1 MKLSFSLPNKA
12 VKPVGAAPPLKKP
25 AIFSSLGDDDDHVD
39 AAPTL
44 SDNKGAAANKK
55 LLAQNVESSKAARKR
70 MEEEMKVD
78 STVYQYDE
86 VWDRMQEVKVK
97 QKEAKE
103 VDAKQRKVRVYSVV
117 PPGTSLP
124 TMSYSPNTSKAYSLQ
139 LLHDG

>member
-12 VKPVGAAPPLKKP
+12 AKPVGAAPSLKKP
-25 AIFSSLGDDDDHVD
+25 AVFSSLDDDDHVD

-44 SDNKGAAANKK
+44 SDNKNTAANKK

-70 MEEEMKVD
+70 MEQEMKVD

-86 VWDRMQEVKVK
+86 VWDRMQEAKLK

-103 VDAKQRKVRVYSVV
+103 LDTKQRKVCIY
-117 PPGTSLP
+117 PPMLSRTSLL
-124 TMSYSPNTSKAYSLQ
+124 TIS
-139 LLHDG
+139 

>member
-1 MKLSFSLPNKA
+1 MKLSFSLPKTA
-12 VKPVGAAPPLKKP
+12 KPVGAAPPLKKP
-25 AIFSSLGDDDDHVD
+25 AAFASLGDDEPVD

-78 STVYQYDE
+78 ATVYQYDE
-86 VWDRMQEVKVK
+86 VWDRMQEVKLK

-103 VDAKQRKVRVYSVV
+103 VDSKRRKVRF
-117 PPGTSLP
+117 
-124 TMSYSPNTSKAYSLQ
+124 
-139 LLHDG
+139 